1 MPTRRILITGASGQL
16 GNYLLDQL
24 RGCSDHIIA
33 WSGGS
38 RQERFGTLLQ
48 PVDLTDADQVAS
60 RFDEAKP
67 NLVLHAAAMASIA
80 ACYQAPDRAEKINHL
95 GTAQLAEL
103 AARNK
108 SRLLYVSTDL
118 VFDGEKGHYREEDEA
133 RPLSIY
139 ARTKLAGEKAALALP
154 SSLVV
159 RVSLLLGPSH
169 QAERP
174 NFFDQ
179 QRQRL
184 LTGQS
189 ISCFADEWRTAL
201 AHPWAARMLLKL
213 LAAWEGTGL
222 LHLGGPER
230 LSRLEIGQRLARRL
244 GVSQEK
250 VEPIAQ
256 AAVASP
262 EPRPRDV
269 SLNSGL
275 WRRTF
280 SSEPWPIWDGEW

>member
-1 MPTRRILITGASGQL
+1 MPNLRILITGASGQL
-16 GNYLLDQL
+16 GGYLLEQL
-24 RGCSDHIIA
+24 RGSADHIIA
-33 WSGGS
+33 WSSGS
-38 RQERFGTLLQ
+38 RQDRFGTLLQ
-48 PVDLTDADQVAS
+48 PVDLTDADQVA
-60 RFDEAKP
+60 RCFDEAKP
-67 NLVLHAAAMASIA
+67 NLVLHVAALASIA

-95 GTAQLAEL
+95 GTAQLAEC
-103 AARNK
+103 AARSK
-108 SRLLYVSTDL
+108 ARLLYVSTDL
-118 VFDGEKGHYREEDEA
+118 VFDGEKGNYREEDQA
-133 RPLSIY
+133 RPLSVY
-139 ARTKLAGEKAALALP
+139 ARTKLAGEKAALALD

-179 QRQRL
+179 QTRIL

-189 ISCFADEWRTAL
+189 IGCFADEWRTPL
-201 AHPWAARMLLKL
+201 THRWAARMLLKL
-213 LAAWEGTGL
+213 LAEWDGTGL

-250 VEPIAQ
+250 VEPIVQ
-256 AAVASP
+256 AAVATP
-262 EPRPRDV
+262 EPRPRDT

-275 WRRTF
+275 WRRMF
-280 SSEPWPIWDGEW
+280 PSEPWPICEC